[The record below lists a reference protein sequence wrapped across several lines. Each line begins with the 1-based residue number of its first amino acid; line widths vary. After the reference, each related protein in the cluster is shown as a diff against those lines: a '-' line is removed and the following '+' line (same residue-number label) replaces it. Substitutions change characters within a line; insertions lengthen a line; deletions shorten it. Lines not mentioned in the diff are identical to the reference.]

1 MGFAGRSVL
10 ISGLAAVLFTAPFH
24 SAMAVVVRYEFSLNG
39 SSFGTVD
46 VRLFQTAMPR
56 TVANFLHYVD
66 DDDWDG
72 SFIHRRAALS
82 DSGVAVIQG
91 GGYKLPPTGLLT
103 NIDGQLFYNYDDVP
117 ADAAIADEPGNG
129 VAGPSNVRGTIA
141 MAKSGPNTVTSEWF
155 FNTIANTVLDD
166 PTDPDTGGFSAFGRV
181 LGSGMNV
188 VDNIWN
194 LPRVQIGTSGPFTTL
209 PVYDVPRVQSQQNV
223 FNADVVLVTD
233 IHRLDLLAG
242 DYNFDGVVNNADYS
256 IWKGD
261 FGSTTKA
268 EADGNGDGVVN
279 AADYVIWRNSLSF
292 TLAGDYDL
300 NSVVNTA
307 DYSVWKANFGSA
319 TNSAVDGNGDG
330 IVNAADYTIW
340 RNFLGFAAPPGS
352 GSGGVV
358 AGEVPEPTSMLL
370 IAIPSA
376 VLAQLVRRRN
386 RAGR

>member
-1 MGFAGRSVL
+1 
-10 ISGLAAVLFTAPFH
+10 
-24 SAMAVVVRYEFSLNG
+24 
-39 SSFGTVD
+39 
-46 VRLFQTAMPR
+46 
-56 TVANFLHYVD
+56 
-66 DDDWDG
+66 
-72 SFIHRRAALS
+72 
-82 DSGVAVIQG
+82 
-91 GGYKLPPTGLLT
+91 
-103 NIDGQLFYNYDDVP
+103 
-117 ADAAIADEPGNG
+117 
-129 VAGPSNVRGTIA
+129 
-141 MAKSGPNTVTSEWF
+141 
-155 FNTIANTVLDD
+155 
-166 PTDPDTGGFSAFGRV
+166 
-181 LGSGMNV
+181 
-188 VDNIWN
+188 